1 MRPRSISTELAISL
15 VLLVFLVEG
24 VLLFFIYRRQAD
36 YLHRQLQ
43 AKADE
48 YASSLS
54 EILSV
59 PIWDYDDEQI
69 RRIGEGYTRN
79 DLFATLIIRDTEGTI
94 HYEFRRNITENQIVR
109 EVSIVHM
116 DKPIGQARF
125 SLSLDAYLKD
135 LTWLRNTAV
144 LVLAVSL
151 VVIIIATG
159 LFLRVLMRK
168 PLSILQ
174 QGMDR
179 VARGDYGYKFEEV
192 RHEELAGIARRFSM
206 MADEIR
212 QREQSLQKEV
222 AERKRAEEK
231 IRDSEVRT
239 RAILN
244 AIPDILFQF
253 DHDGRMIDMRGA
265 PENLTMP
272 PDQCMGRLIEHVMPG
287 DIARIFQDQLTR
299 AFDTR
304 DVQVFEYHLS
314 LDGNVSHFECRFV
327 AVSDDLALGVVR
339 DITGIVKLSPI
350 K

>member
-1 MRPRSISTELAISL
+1 MRQRSISTELAISL

-174 QGMDR
+174 QGMDQ
-179 VARGDYGYKFEEV
+179 Y
-192 RHEELAGIARRFSM
+192 
-206 MADEIR
+206 
-212 QREQSLQKEV
+212 
-222 AERKRAEEK
+222 
-231 IRDSEVRT
+231 
-239 RAILN
+239 
-244 AIPDILFQF
+244 
-253 DHDGRMIDMRGA
+253 
-265 PENLTMP
+265 
-272 PDQCMGRLIEHVMPG
+272 
-287 DIARIFQDQLTR
+287 
-299 AFDTR
+299 
-304 DVQVFEYHLS
+304 
-314 LDGNVSHFECRFV
+314 
-327 AVSDDLALGVVR
+327 
-339 DITGIVKLSPI
+339 
-350 K
+350 